1 MLDSLFLQINQS
13 TINVL
18 TSLLK
23 GECASILRFVIRFS
37 RETFPN
43 LGCYL
48 KPFTILKVNTYL
60 KPHLHRLILPF

>member
-1 MLDSLFLQINQS
+1 MLDSLFLQI
-13 TINVL
+13 VL
-18 TSLLK
+18 TNLLK
-23 GECASILRFVIRFS
+23 RECASILRFVIRFS